1 MMDESSSPQAR
12 PLSRSTIVELWR
24 IAVLALGAA
33 AFGFLAAGD
42 APRRDTY
49 DRVLTALRVVDT
61 THASL
66 QRDVLQARAG
76 LLRNYDPLVESV
88 VRLHAG
94 AAQLGALLHKSRQD
108 GISGLDGALSKL
120 VGEIGSDDDLVERFK
135 TSNALLQNSLEV
147 SGLLLS
153 QLQSESHP
161 EGSELVEWSG
171 RLGNLMMRFAA
182 NPSSDLEQ
190 RIRTELDRVQGSET
204 GRTDQVR
211 ALLSHANIVL
221 DTLPLVDRAMTAI
234 QASRALLESE
244 IVRQLYLDAYGL
256 TSVSSARR
264 RVVFGSIC
272 LGLCGLIA
280 LFVYRLREQTRTL
293 SQQLDFE
300 SALSEVKNRFSEAH
314 VSLETAVE
322 RSLDAL
328 RRFFDARA
336 CAFVTVDSESRQI
349 EHVYGASAGGEL
361 ENLAAKARR
370 ISVPDR
376 VGSVALAEDQ
386 GSAMAVALINSRSYA
401 VLRVTP
407 GRLLWRRSDAFGA
420 LLGQASECLASCVRS
435 ARDRDE
441 REALLMR
448 LEHSQRLEAIGTLA
462 SGIAHE
468 FNNVLLAMMG
478 YGEMALEASR
488 GEPQATRYIREIIHS
503 GQRAQLVIDQILAFS
518 RKGDR
523 INEPFDLS
531 ETVKDVLPLVRVS
544 LPDQVTLET
553 DIPARA
559 HAVTGNPIEI
569 QQTLLNLCRN
579 AAQACGDIGT
589 ITISISAV
597 ELRTRT
603 TLSHGSA
610 PPGSYVVLR
619 VTDTGRGID
628 ARALPHIFDPFFTTR
643 SEAGGTG
650 LGLAA
655 VHGTVVGMAG
665 HIDVHSRPGIG
676 TRFDLYFPLTHR
688 NPIAI
693 STFLNDRPVLTGAG
707 ETIVIADRDDEA
719 RSMYEEKAAAL
730 GYEAIG
736 LSSLDRLRSWL
747 AKPNNTADLIIF
759 DLSLWPGEP
768 NPSQIVQ
775 HFSPIP
781 TLLIGD
787 APNSGLIDRRP
798 PDPMRFLRKPVTT
811 TRLAWAISTMLSP
824 VKSFR

>member
-1 MMDESSSPQAR
+1 MDASSSLQAR

-24 IAVLALGAA
+24 IAVLAFGAA
-33 AFGFLAAGD
+33 AFGLLAAGD
-42 APRRDTY
+42 APRRKTY

-76 LLRNYDPLVESV
+76 LLRNYDSLVESV
-88 VRLHAG
+88 ARLHASV
-94 AAQLGALLHKSRQD
+94 AQLSTLFHDSRQD
-108 GISGLDGALSKL
+108 GIVGLDDDLLKL
-120 VGEIGSDDDLVERFK
+120 VGEINSDDDLVERFK

-147 SGLLLS
+147 SSLVLS
-153 QLQSESHP
+153 QFQGDSHP
-161 EGSELVEWSG
+161 EGRGLVRWSG

-190 RIRTELDRVQGSET
+190 LIRTELDHMQGSEA
-204 GRTDQVR
+204 GQTDQVR
-211 ALLSHANIVL
+211 ALISHANIVL
-221 DTLPLVDRAMTAI
+221 DTLPVVDRATIAI
-234 QASRALLESE
+234 QASQALSGSQML
-244 IVRQLYLDAYGL
+244 RQHYLDAYSV
-256 TSVSSARR
+256 TSVSSARY

-272 LGLCGLIA
+272 LGLCALIA

-300 SALSEVKNRFSEAH
+300 SALNEVKNWFAEAH
-314 VSLETAVE
+314 VSLEIAVE

-328 RRFFDARA
+328 GRFFDARA
-336 CAFVTVDSESRQI
+336 CAFVIVNSESGQI
-349 EHVYGASAGGEL
+349 ERAYGASPGEEL
-361 ENLAAKARR
+361 ESLVAEVRR
-370 ISVPDR
+370 SSGSDR
-376 VGSVALAEDQ
+376 VGCVVLAEDR
-386 GSAMAVALINSRSYA
+386 GSAVAAAELDARSSA
-401 VLRVTP
+401 LLRVASD
-407 GRLLWRRSDAFGA
+407 RFRWRRSDAFGP
-420 LLGQASECLASCVRS
+420 LVDQASECLASCVRS
-435 ARDRDE
+435 ARDREE

-478 YGEMALEASR
+478 YGEMALEASH
-488 GEPQATRYIREIIHS
+488 GEQQAARYIREIIHS

-518 RKGDR
+518 RKGER
-523 INEPFDLS
+523 INEPFDLG
-531 ETVKDVLPLVRVS
+531 EAVKDVLPLVRVS
-544 LPDQVTLET
+544 LPGHVTLET
-553 DIPARA
+553 DMPDRVL
-559 HAVTGNPIEI
+559 AVTGNPIDI

-579 AAQACGDIGT
+579 AAQACGEIGA
-589 ITISISAV
+589 IRVSISTI

-603 TLSHGSA
+603 TLSHSSA
-610 PPGSYVVLR
+610 SPGSYVVLQ
-619 VTDTGRGID
+619 VADTGRGID

-643 SEAGGTG
+643 SEVGGTG

-655 VHGTVVGMAG
+655 VHGTVLGMAG
-665 HIDVHSRPGIG
+665 HIDVQSRLGIG

-688 NPIAI
+688 SPIAI

-707 ETIVIADRDDEA
+707 QTIVIADRDHEA

-736 LSSLDRLRSWL
+736 LPSLDRLRGWL
-747 AKPNNTADLIIF
+747 SKPANTADLIIF
-759 DLSLWPGEP
+759 DMTLWPGEP
-768 NPSQIVQ
+768 TPSQIVQ

-781 TLLIGD
+781 TILIGD
-787 APNSGLIDRRP
+787 PLNSSMIDRRS

-811 TRLAWAISTMLSP
+811 KRLASAISAALGP
-824 VKSFR
+824 VKSSR